1 MARGD
6 QLGRQWRIIQTLLTS
21 RHGKT
26 AADLA
31 RDIEC
36 HPRTVYRDLE
46 ALQLAGFPLF
56 TDRIDGKNHWSLLEN
71 VKHQIPLP
79 LNLTELMALY
89 FSRDMLK
96 ILKDTAFYDALE
108 TLFQKI
114 KATLPPEYID
124 YLSNVQER
132 LQVGFKPYKEYGRFQ
147 DSLDIVNQAMDQR
160 RQVEIVYFTMSRNR
174 ETQRRVAPYKVWFF
188 DGTFYLIGHCCLRKD
203 IHLFAIDR
211 IKAIEMAA
219 ESFEL
224 PSDFDINRFMAS
236 SFGVFQGQVVEIE
249 IWFDASVAGY
259 IEEKVWHPS
268 QSITRQDDG
277 SLILTIR
284 VAGTDEVKFWIL
296 SWGAKAR
303 VLRPRRL
310 RDEIMS
316 EALAVQTNY
325 AKKPN

>member
-21 RHGKT
+21 RRGKT

-46 ALQLAGFPLF
+46 ALQVAGFPLF

-114 KATLPPEYID
+114 KATLPPEYIE

-147 DSLDIVNQAMDQR
+147 DILDIVNQAMEQR

-203 IHLFAIDR
+203 IRLFAIDR
-211 IKAIEMAA
+211 IKAIEMTA
-219 ESFEL
+219 EPFEL

-268 QSITRQDDG
+268 QSITREDDG
-277 SLILTIR
+277 SLILTIH

-310 RDEIMS
+310 RDEIMA

>member
-21 RHGKT
+21 RRGKT
-26 AADLA
+26 ASDLA
-31 RDIEC
+31 DQLAC

-79 LNLTELMALY
+79 LSLTELMALY

-96 ILKDTAFYDALE
+96 ILKDTVFYDSLE

-114 KATLPPEYID
+114 KATLPPEYIE
-124 YLSNVQER
+124 YLGRIQES

-147 DSLDIVNQAMDQR
+147 EIIDRVNQAIVQR
-160 RQVEIVYFTMSRNR
+160 SHIEIVYFTMSRNR
-174 ETQRRVAPYKVWFF
+174 ETRRVVAPYKIWFF
-188 DGTFYLIGHCCLRKD
+188 DGTFYLIGYCRFRKG
-203 IHLFAIDR
+203 IRLFAIDR
-211 IKAIEMAA
+211 IRAIDLAEEPFEMPDA
-219 ESFEL
+219 
-224 PSDFDINRFMAS
+224 FDGGQFMES
-236 SFGVFQGQVVEIE
+236 SFGVFQGQPVQVK

-259 IEEKVWHPS
+259 IEEKVWHSS
-268 QSITRQDDG
+268 QTLSAQADG
-277 SLILTIR
+277 SVILTMQ
-284 VAGTDEVKFWIL
+284 VAGIEEIRFWVM

-303 VLRPRRL
+303 VLEPQDL
-310 RDEIMS
+310 RAAIRS
-316 EALAVQTNY
+316 EAAAILQNDA
-325 AKKPN
+325 